1 MYSDGV
7 TPSAHLITNSI
18 GVPSWSLLFG
28 PLTVALTCPFVKP
41 PVSMLLPTPPDFQ
54 LTGSAY
60 TSASD
65 PFSFVYTPMSSG
77 TSGLAAAGAAATAVG
92 FAASD
97 FFFVATS
104 MEEITFSLTP
114 AVLSAIKAC
123 TDVSK
128 FVAAESIAAIV
139 VDSSKPPF
147 TICTTSSLV
156 SGLFDWEKTA
166 PAASSNTAASTKVNF
181 ARMDNPPL
189 EKSSAIAE
197 VQTSDIAV
205 PWIECGSL

>member
-1 MYSDGV
+1 
-7 TPSAHLITNSI
+7 
-18 GVPSWSLLFG
+18 
-28 PLTVALTCPFVKP
+28 
-41 PVSMLLPTPPDFQ
+41 DFQ

-77 TSGLAAAGAAATAVG
+77 TSGYAAAAGAAAVAVG

-97 FFFVATS
+97 FFFVAAN

-128 FVAAESIAAIV
+128 FVLAASMAAIV

-156 SGLFDWEKTA
+156 SGLFA
-166 PAASSNTAASTKVNF
+166 
-181 ARMDNPPL
+181 
-189 EKSSAIAE
+189 
-197 VQTSDIAV
+197 
-205 PWIECGSL
+205 